1 MSLICLQSFLYAFT
15 ASIAYIFLKII
26 YRLFFH
32 PLRQFPGPKLAA
44 ATHLYS
50 AYYDLCTPGL
60 IKRLPEMHKN
70 YGPLIRIQPYELHV
84 ADLAS
89 YNQIFRVGTPFRR
102 IWHDMEFLNG
112 SLQSKETLPETKAR
126 REFLSPFFSKAAI
139 LRSEPFLHRQKM
151 AKFLATLEKLNGTV
165 VDFFLAFRCLTADLI
180 MDYCFQSDVNAL
192 DEPGFRSDTIEKFG
206 EGTDMALVGTYF
218 PNFFSF
224 VNKMV
229 SLLPAKMQEEKFPA
243 IHGFRTMQNVARQ
256 RIEYL
261 ISNPEKTNT
270 KVPTMFD
277 LMLNPDAAK
286 GQVTPPKRDMVADG
300 TLMIAAGTDTTANT
314 LGTILFHV
322 TQSPSISAK
331 LLSELQTAIP
341 DRDSVVDSATLEGPA
356 FTYTR
361 AVVKEGL
368 RLSYGV
374 PGRIIRKTPPEGA
387 TFNNRFIPGGTIV
400 TSGIYL
406 QNTDP
411 NTFPSPFIF
420 DPERWLCDTET
431 YKLRDRQMQS
441 FSRGSR
447 GCIGINLAYATLHLT
462 VAHLF
467 RRFDVQTEGFTTE
480 ADMEWHDCFVTAP
493 AGHIKGLVKRRDD

>member
-1 MSLICLQSFLYAFT
+1 MAPISLQSVLYAIA
-15 ASIAYIFLKII
+15 ASIAYVFLKII

-32 PLRQFPGPKLAA
+32 PLRKFPGPKLAA

-60 IKRLPEMHKN
+60 IKRLPEMHKQ
-70 YGPLIRIQPYELHV
+70 YGPLIRIQPNELHV
-84 ADLAS
+84 ADLGG
-89 YNQIFRVGTPFRR
+89 YNQIFRVGTPFKRT
-102 IWHDMEFLNG
+102 WLDMEFLNG
-112 SLQSKETLPETKAR
+112 SLQSKETLPETRAR

-151 AKFLATLEKLNGTV
+151 TKFLTTLDKASGTV

-180 MDYCFQSDVNAL
+180 MDYCFQQDINAL
-192 DEPGFRSDTIEKFG
+192 DEPGFRSETIEKFG
-206 EGTDMALVGTYF
+206 EGPDMALVGTHF

-224 VNKMV
+224 VNKLV
-229 SLLPAKMQEEKFPA
+229 SLLPVKMQEEKFRA
-243 IHGFRTMQNVARQ
+243 IHGFRTMQNVARK

-261 ISNPEKTNT
+261 MNNPEKTNS
-270 KVPTMFD
+270 KIPTMFD
-277 LMLNPDAAK
+277 LMLNPNTEK
-286 GQVTPPKRDMVADG
+286 GQVTPPKAEMVADG
-300 TLMIAAGTDTTANT
+300 TLMIVAGTDTTANT

-322 TQSPSISAK
+322 TQSPSISSR
-331 LLSELQTAIP
+331 LLSELKTAIP
-341 DRDSVVDSATLEGPA
+341 DRNSVVDSATLDGSA

-361 AVVKEGL
+361 AIVKEGL

-374 PGRIIRKTPPEGA
+374 PGRIIRRTPPEGA
-387 TFNNRFIPGGTIV
+387 TFNGYFVPSGTSV

-411 NTFPSPFIF
+411 ATFPSPFTF
-420 DPERWLCDTET
+420 DPERWLCDAET
-431 YKLRDRQMQS
+431 YKQRDRQMQS

-447 GCIGINLAYATLHLT
+447 GCIGINLAYVTLHLT

-480 ADMEWHDCFVTAP
+480 ADMEWHDCFVTTP